1 MIFREI
7 RENAEAAVSAA
18 SKTALAL
25 VRFKKEVG
33 DRLVDIETRLKA
45 IEDSMNDGEIKTLRD
60 EKDYIEGMFNMLN
73 FNVDVAKKAK
83 GRELNE

>member
-1 MIFREI
+1 M
-7 RENAEAAVSAA
+7 A
-18 SKTALAL
+18 
-25 VRFKKEVG
+25 RFKKEVG
-33 DRLVDIETRLKA
+33 DRLVDIEMRLKA

>member
-25 VRFKKEVG
+25 VRFRKEF
-33 DRLVDIETRLKA
+33 DERLGNIETRLKA

-60 EKDYIEGMFNMLN
+60 EKDYIDGMFNMLN
-73 FNVDVAKKAK
+73 FNVDTAKRAK